1 LVVSAEEQELEAI
14 RRRKLAELAQHQ
26 QAAAAHQ
33 QQAEAVEAQ
42 RQTLMRSILTPDA
55 RERLGRLR
63 TAFPDI
69 AASVED
75 QLLAL
80 YSSGR
85 LRNQVDDATLKRIL
99 EQVVPRKRDINIT
112 RR

>member
-1 LVVSAEEQELEAI
+1 MSMEDQELEAI

-26 QAAAAHQ
+26 QAQ
-33 QQAEAVEAQ
+33 QQHQELAQAQEAQ
-42 RQTLMRSILTPDA
+42 RQTLMRAILTPEA
-55 RERLGRLR
+55 RERLGRLKV
-63 TAFPDI
+63 AYPDI

-75 QLLAL
+75 QLLSL

-85 LRNQVDDATLKRIL
+85 LRSQVDDATLRRIL
-99 EQVVPRKRDINIT
+99 EQVVPRKRDIKIE

>member
-1 LVVSAEEQELEAI
+1 MEDQELDAI
-14 RRRKLAELAQHQ
+14 RKRKLAELAQQQ
-26 QAAAAHQ
+26 QAAAAQHEQ
-33 QQAEAVEAQ
+33 NQAVEAQ

-55 RERLGRLR
+55 RERLGRLK

-75 QLLAL
+75 QLLSL
-80 YSSGR
+80 YSTGR
-85 LRNQVDDATLKRIL
+85 LRSQVDDATLKRIL
-99 EQVVPRKRDINIT
+99 EQVVPRKRDIKIE